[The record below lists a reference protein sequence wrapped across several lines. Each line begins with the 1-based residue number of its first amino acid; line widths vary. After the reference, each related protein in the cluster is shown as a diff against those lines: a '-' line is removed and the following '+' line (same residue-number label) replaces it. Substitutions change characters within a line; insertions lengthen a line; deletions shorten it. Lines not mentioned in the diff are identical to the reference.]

1 MSENKYSVALGLYG
15 KYLLRSPSGF
25 VLGEYGI
32 RSNAEHQADMLQTAY
47 DAGRASA
54 LSERDGEAA
63 EELSTRISDV
73 RSEVPPSVRGLNDTL
88 RTTLARLKEMKK

>member
-1 MSENKYSVALGLYG
+1 LDEGIENPSDADLIITLRNLAPDLIALW
-15 KYLLRSPSGF
+15 
-25 VLGEYGI
+25 
-32 RSNAEHQADMLQTAY
+32 
-47 DAGRASA
+47 
-54 LSERDGEAA
+54 EAA